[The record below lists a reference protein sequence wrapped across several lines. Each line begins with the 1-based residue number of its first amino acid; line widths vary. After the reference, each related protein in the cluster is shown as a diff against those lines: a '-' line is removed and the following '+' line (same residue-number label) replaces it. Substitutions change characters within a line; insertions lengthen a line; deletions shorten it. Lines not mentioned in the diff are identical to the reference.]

1 MQAFNDEFEQRI
13 WGIWEKYKDTIP
25 KVKVKEGNEEKTFLP
40 VPKFLYCADYDPD
53 PDNKNKPHIY
63 FVGLNPSFQD
73 TFIKKQIKK
82 VFNID
87 SNKADL
93 KFSELYNFDNLL
105 NCSSDEQKNRILKL
119 NLLDAISISTK
130 NLEKKYTDLIISE
143 NLQINTDK
151 DNEYSYFKAI
161 KKLSKTLC
169 FSFTYLDLFLIRE
182 SGSIK
187 LDEYLK
193 RTDLQEFF
201 SEQIKLFI
209 DFIYKITDNQN
220 QDKNI
225 FIFTNKTTAFY
236 ILEHII
242 NPKSK
247 SRKYKFLKEN
257 NVKDTKIS
265 TNHNEDGICEI
276 YIKGKKFVFSC
287 IYELVNRRV
296 EEDLKKLSVEKVE
309 ELIKEKINV

>member
-13 WGIWEKYKDTIP
+13 WEIWKRYKDTIS
-25 KVKVKEGNEEKTFLP
+25 KVKAKEGNEEKTFLP
-40 VPKFLYCADYDPD
+40 VPKFLYCADYDPS
-53 PDNKNKPHIY
+53 PDKKNKPHIY

-73 TFIKKQIKK
+73 TFIKEQIKK

-87 SNKADL
+87 KADL

-105 NCSSDEQKNRILKL
+105 KCSSDERENRILKI

-130 NLEKKYTDLIISE
+130 NLEKKYTDLINSE
-143 NLQINTDK
+143 NLKISTEK

-161 KKLSKTLC
+161 KELSKTLC

-193 RTDLQEFF
+193 KADLQEFF

-209 DFIYKITDNQN
+209 DFIYKTADNQN

-225 FIFTNKTTAFY
+225 FIFTNKTVAFY

-242 NPKSK
+242 NQESK

-257 NVKDTKIS
+257 NVKNIEINKKP
-265 TNHNEDGICEI
+265 NEVDI
-276 YIKGKKFVFSC
+276 YKVDIKGKKFVFSC
-287 IYELVNRRV
+287 IYELVHRFTRK
-296 EEDLKKLSVEKVE
+296 DLKKLAVEKVK
-309 ELIKEKINV
+309 ELI